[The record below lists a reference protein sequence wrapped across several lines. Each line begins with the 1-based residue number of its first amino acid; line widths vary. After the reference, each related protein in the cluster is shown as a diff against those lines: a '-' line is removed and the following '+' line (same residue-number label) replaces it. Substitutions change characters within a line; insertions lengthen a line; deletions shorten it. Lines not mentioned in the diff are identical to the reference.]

1 MTIVNIYTHM
11 FSSAWLEMLHERGG
25 LTYALAP

>member
-11 FSSAWLEMLHERGG
+11 FGSAWLEMLHKHGG